1 MLKDVSFLYI
11 FLLLLLGVAIIM
23 MEVPGMLKEKLWK
36 EMVLFFVILG
46 CGLFLSIGQ
55 ILEIA
60 IPNPTDI
67 IRSIFGP

>member
-1 MLKDVSFLYI
+1 MYI
-11 FLLLLLGVAIIM
+11 FFLLLLGVVISI

-36 EMVLFFVILG
+36 EIVVFFVLLG

-55 ILEIA
+55 VLEIP